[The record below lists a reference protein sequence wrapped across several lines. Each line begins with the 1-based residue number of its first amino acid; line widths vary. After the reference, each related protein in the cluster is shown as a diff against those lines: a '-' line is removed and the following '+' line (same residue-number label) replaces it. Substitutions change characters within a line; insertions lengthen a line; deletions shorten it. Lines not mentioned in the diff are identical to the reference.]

1 MFRRELYRAMANVLD
16 ALDADVLARTSFRFG
31 GGTCLALGHGEY
43 RVSRDLDFVC
53 SDAGGYAELRLA
65 VREHGYDALFPPSGR
80 AGLSFPREIRA
91 DQYGLRF
98 PVVVAG
104 ASIRVE
110 LIREARIALGPAERA
125 DWTAVPVLSVADAFA
140 EKLLANSDRW
150 GDRDE
155 LARDLI
161 DLAVLRVS
169 HGPIPDAAWAAV
181 EAAYRSAPAQDLRK
195 AAERFLAEPEYQ
207 RRCFTGLDVE
217 HPDDILRGVRALL
230 SDLDSSEMP
239 GVSSKSQG

>member
-1 MFRRELYRAMANVLD
+1 MFRRELYRAMASVLD
-16 ALDADVLARTSFRFG
+16 ALNADMLAQTSFRFG

-43 RVSRDLDFVC
+43 RMSRDLDFVC

-65 VREHGYDALFPPSGR
+65 VREHGYDALFSRSGR
-80 AGLSFPREIRA
+80 AGLGFPREIRS

-98 PVVVAG
+98 PVVAGG

-125 DWTAVPVLSVADAFA
+125 DWTKVPVLSIADAFA

-150 GDRDE
+150 ADRDE

-169 HGPIPDAAWAAV
+169 HGPVPGAAWAAV
-181 EAAYRSAPAQDLRK
+181 EAAYRSAPVQDLRK

-207 RRCFTGLDVE
+207 ERCFTGLDVE
-217 HPDDILRGVRALL
+217 RPDDVLRGVRALL
-230 SDLDSSEMP
+230 SDFDASEMP
-239 GVSSKSQG
+239 RA